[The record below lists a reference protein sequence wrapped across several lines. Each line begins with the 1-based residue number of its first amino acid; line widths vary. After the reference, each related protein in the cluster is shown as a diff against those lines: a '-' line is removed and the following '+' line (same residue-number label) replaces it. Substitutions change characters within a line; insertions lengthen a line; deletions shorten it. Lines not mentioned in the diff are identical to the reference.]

1 MEKFEISVTQ
11 NGQHH
16 HFEIRDY
23 MHHKEDQC
31 KYEVYHDGQFIASFE
46 PGSHRILNICK
57 NPGIV
62 QEDLLHLIAEQLESY
77 NL

>member
-11 NGQHH
+11 KGQQH

-31 KYEVYHDGQFIASFE
+31 KYEVYRDGQFIASFE
-46 PGSHRILNICK
+46 PGSHRMLNICK
-57 NPGIV
+57 DPGV
-62 QEDLLHLIAEQLESY
+62 VPEDLLYLIAEQLESY
-77 NL
+77 HI